1 MKKTTKI
8 LTALTLFAAVC
19 GGGYYYTQFY
29 PDHKDISRLETLIHQ
44 MDFYD
49 DKLAKAELDI
59 FPIDRL
65 KQLAEK
71 NYPIAQ
77 YQLGKYYQREKNK
90 EEAKKWFSRAAN
102 QNFAPAYRALAY
114 TYDDNSYE
122 KKTFS
127 AKAAS
132 LGDVTAKYFE
142 NSKNISALEELAK
155 MDYLLAQ
162 SRLINFYF
170 DDFYFDDK
178 DNHNWEKAFYWA
190 DKYYENTKKHNT
202 DYIDSDNYQKLAILY
217 YLGIGTPPDIAK
229 AEKIL
234 TEHIAL
240 LENSG
245 LDLGLYQYDKEVF
258 KDIDHLKM
266 ELVVLNDLAK
276 IRDKVAQDKIQQ
288 IKEEFQANNGAERFF
303 KQANILLDMAL
314 KEKKGEVV
322 QLIIFSYAKD
332 YFGLSCDMGNQAG
345 CDKYAEL
352 NSK

>member
-8 LTALTLFAAVC
+8 LTALTLLAAVC

-49 DKLAKAELDI
+49 DKLANAELKI

-77 YQLGKYYQREKNK
+77 YQLGNYYDKEKNK

-102 QNFAPAYRALAY
+102 QNFAPAYRSLAY
-114 TYDDNSYE
+114 TYDTDSYE
-122 KKTFS
+122 RKTFL

-132 LGDVTAKYFE
+132 LGDIPAKYDY
-142 NSKNISALEELAK
+142 KNIPVLEELAK
-155 MDYLLAQ
+155 MDYLRAQ
-162 SRLINFYF
+162 EDLI
-170 DDFYFDDK
+170 DFYFDDK

-190 DKYYENTKKHNT
+190 EKYYENTQKHNT
-202 DYIDSDNYQKLAILY
+202 SYIDKDNYQRLAILY
-217 YLGIGTPPDIAK
+217 YLGIGTTPDISK

-234 TEHIAL
+234 TEYIAL
-240 LENSG
+240 LGDFS
-245 LDLGLYQYDKEVF
+245 LFQYDKEAF

-266 ELVVLNDLAK
+266 QLVVLKEQDK
-276 IRDKVAQDKIQQ
+276 ILDKVAQDKIQQ
-288 IKEEFQANNGAERFF
+288 IREELQANNGAERFF
-303 KQANILLDMAL
+303 KQANIFLDMAL
-314 KEKKGEVV
+314 KEQKDEFDKVV
-322 QLIIFSYAKD
+322 QLVTFLDAKD
-332 YFGLSCDMGNQAG
+332 YFGISCDMGNQAG

-352 NSK
+352 NTK

>member
-29 PDHKDISRLETLIHQ
+29 PDHKDISRLETLIYQ

-49 DKLAKAELDI
+49 DKFAGVELEI
-59 FPIDRL
+59 FPVDRL

-77 YQLGKYYQREKNK
+77 YQLGKYYQWGKNK

-114 TYDDNSYE
+114 TYDDKSYE
-122 KKTFS
+122 RKTFL

-132 LGDVTAKYFE
+132 LGDIPAKFDY
-142 NSKNISALEELAK
+142 KNIPVVEELAK
-155 MDYLLAQ
+155 MDYIPAQ
-162 SRLINFYF
+162 RNLVWLYF
-170 DDFYFDDK
+170 DNK
-178 DNHNWEKAFYWA
+178 DSHNWEKAFYWA
-190 DKYYENTKKHNT
+190 EKYYENTKKHNT
-202 DYIDSDNYQKLAILY
+202 NFIRSGNYQKLAILY
-217 YLGIGTPPDIAK
+217 YLGIGTPPNIAK

-234 TEHIAL
+234 AEYIAL

-245 LDLGLYQYDKEVF
+245 LEQYYKEVF

-266 ELVVLNDLAK
+266 ELVVRNDQAQ

-288 IKEEFQANNGAERFF
+288 IKEEFQANNGAERFL
-303 KQANILLDMAL
+303 KQANILLDIAL
-314 KEKKGEVV
+314 KAKKEELD
-322 QLIIFSYAKD
+322 QLIIFSNAKN
-332 YFGLSCDMGNQAG
+332 YFGISCDMGNQAG

>member
-1 MKKTTKI
+1 MKKTSKI
-8 LTALTLFAAVC
+8 LTALTLLAAVC

-49 DKLAKAELDI
+49 DKLANAELKI

-77 YQLGKYYQREKNK
+77 YQLGKYYQWEKNK

-102 QNFAPAYRALAY
+102 QNFAPAYSSLAY
-114 TYDDNSYE
+114 TYDDDSYE
-122 KKTFS
+122 RKTFL

-132 LGDVTAKYFE
+132 LGDVNAKFFE
-142 NSKNISALEELAK
+142 AFNNIPVLEELAK
-155 MDYLLAQ
+155 MDYLDAQ
-162 SRLINFYF
+162 ERLI
-170 DDFYFDDK
+170 DFYFDDK

-202 DYIDSDNYQKLAILY
+202 DFIHSDNYQRLAILY
-217 YLGIGTPPDIAK
+217 YLGIGTTPDIAK

-234 TEHIAL
+234 AEYVSL
-240 LENSG
+240 LENSAY
-245 LDLGLYQYDKEVF
+245 DQYHKEVF

-266 ELVVLNDLAK
+266 QLVVLKDKDEIL
-276 IRDKVAQDKIQQ
+276 DKVAQNKIQQ
-288 IKEEFQANNGAERFF
+288 IREELQANNGAERFF

-314 KEKKGEVV
+314 KKQKDELD
-322 QLIIFSYAKD
+322 QLTQLVIFLDAQIS
-332 YFGLSCDMGNQAG
+332 FGISCDMGSQAG

-352 NSK
+352 NTK

>member
-1 MKKTTKI
+1 MKKTSKI
-8 LTALTLFAAVC
+8 LTALTLLVAVC

-49 DKLAKAELDI
+49 DKFAGVELEI
-59 FPIDRL
+59 FPVDRL

-77 YQLGKYYQREKNK
+77 YQLGKYYQWGKNK
-90 EEAKKWFSRAAN
+90 EEAKKWFILAAN

-114 TYDDNSYE
+114 TYDAESYE
-122 KKTFS
+122 RKTFL

-132 LGDVTAKYFE
+132 LGDIPAKFDY
-142 NSKNISALEELAK
+142 KNIPVVEELAK
-155 MDYLLAQ
+155 MGYLEAQ
-162 SRLINFYF
+162 VHLIELYF
-170 DDFYFDDK
+170 DNK
-178 DNHNWEKAFYWA
+178 DSHNWEKAFYWA
-190 DKYYENTKKHNT
+190 EKYYENTKKHNAAF
-202 DYIDSDNYQKLAILY
+202 IMDNYQKLAILY
-217 YLGIGTPPDIAK
+217 YLGIGTTPDIAK

-245 LDLGLYQYDKEVF
+245 LDQYNKEVF
-258 KDIDHLKM
+258 KDIEHLKM
-266 ELVVLNDLAK
+266 ELVARNDRAQ

-322 QLIIFSYAKD
+322 QLIIFINAKN

-352 NSK
+352 NTK

>member
-8 LTALTLFAAVC
+8 LTALTLLAAIC

-49 DKLAKAELDI
+49 DKFAGAELEI
-59 FPIDRL
+59 FPVDRL

-77 YQLGKYYQREKNK
+77 YQLGKYYQWGKNK

-114 TYDDNSYE
+114 TYDAKSYE
-122 KKTFS
+122 RKTFL
-127 AKAAS
+127 AKATS

-142 NSKNISALEELAK
+142 AFDNIPALEELAK
-155 MDYLLAQ
+155 MDYLPAQ
-162 SRLINFYF
+162 RNLIELYF
-170 DDFYFDDK
+170 DNK
-178 DNHNWEKAFYWA
+178 DSHNWEKAFYWA
-190 DKYYENTKKHNT
+190 EKYYENTKKYNT
-202 DYIDSDNYQKLAILY
+202 AYIDSDHYQKLAILY

-234 TEHIAL
+234 AEYIAL
-240 LENSG
+240 LDNSRFT
-245 LDLGLYQYDKEVF
+245 QYDKEAF

-266 ELVVLNDLAK
+266 ELVVRNDQAQ

-314 KEKKGEVV
+314 KEKKEEFD
-322 QLIIFSYAKD
+322 QLIIFINAKN

>member
-19 GGGYYYTQFY
+19 GGGYYYTQLY

-49 DKLAKAELDI
+49 DKFAGMELEI
-59 FPIDRL
+59 FPVDRL

-114 TYDDNSYE
+114 TYDDKSYE
-122 KKTFS
+122 QKTFS

-142 NSKNISALEELAK
+142 AFDNIPALEELAK
-155 MDYLLAQ
+155 MDYLPAQ
-162 SRLINFYF
+162 SRLI
-170 DDFYFDDK
+170 DLYFDDK
-178 DNHNWEKAFYWA
+178 DSHNWEKAFYWA
-190 DKYYENTKKHNT
+190 EKYYENTKEHNT
-202 DYIDSDNYQKLAILY
+202 NVIWSGNYQKLAILY
-217 YLGIGTPPDIAK
+217 YLGIGTPPNIAK

-234 TEHIAL
+234 AENIAL

-245 LDLGLYQYDKEVF
+245 LEQYYKEVF

-266 ELVVLNDLAK
+266 ELVVRNDQAQ

-288 IKEEFQANNGAERFF
+288 IKEEFQANNGAERFL
-303 KQANILLDMAL
+303 KQANILLDIAL
-314 KEKKGEVV
+314 KAKKEEFD
-322 QLIIFSYAKD
+322 QLIIFSNAKN
-332 YFGLSCDMGNQAG
+332 YFGISCDMGNQAG

>member
-8 LTALTLFAAVC
+8 LTALTLFAAIC
-19 GGGYYYTQFY
+19 GGGYYYTQLY

-49 DKLAKAELDI
+49 DKFAGMELEI
-59 FPIDRL
+59 FPVDRL

-77 YQLGKYYQREKNK
+77 YQLGKYYQWEKNK
-90 EEAKKWFSRAAN
+90 EEAKKWFILAAN

-114 TYDDNSYE
+114 TYDAESYE
-122 KKTFS
+122 RKTFL

-132 LGDVTAKYFE
+132 LGDIPAKFDY
-142 NSKNISALEELAK
+142 KNIPVVEELAK
-155 MDYLLAQ
+155 MGYLEAQ
-162 SRLINFYF
+162 VHLIELYF
-170 DDFYFDDK
+170 DNK
-178 DNHNWEKAFYWA
+178 DSHNWEKAFYWA
-190 DKYYENTKKHNT
+190 EKYYENTKKHNAAF
-202 DYIDSDNYQKLAILY
+202 IMDNYQKLAILY
-217 YLGIGTPPDIAK
+217 YLGIGTTPDIAK

-245 LDLGLYQYDKEVF
+245 LDQYNKEVF
-258 KDIDHLKM
+258 KDIEHLKM
-266 ELVVLNDLAK
+266 ELVARNDRAQ

-322 QLIIFSYAKD
+322 QLIIFINAKN
-332 YFGLSCDMGNQAG
+332 YFGISCDMGNQAG

-352 NSK
+352 NTK

>member
-1 MKKTTKI
+1 MRK
-8 LTALTLFAAVC
+8 
-19 GGGYYYTQFY
+19 
-29 PDHKDISRLETLIHQ
+29 
-44 MDFYD
+44 
-49 DKLAKAELDI
+49 
-59 FPIDRL
+59 
-65 KQLAEK
+65 K

-77 YQLGKYYQREKNK
+77 YQLGKYYQWKKNE

-114 TYDDNSYE
+114 TYDYKSYE
-122 KKTFS
+122 QKTFL

-132 LGDVTAKYFE
+132 LGDIPAKFDY
-142 NSKNISALEELAK
+142 KNIPALEELAK
-155 MDYLLAQ
+155 MDYLPAQ
-162 SRLINFYF
+162 RNLI
-170 DDFYFDDK
+170 DLYFDDK
-178 DNHNWEKAFYWA
+178 DSHNWEKAFYWA
-190 DKYYENTKKHNT
+190 EKYYENTKKYNT
-202 DYIDSDNYQKLAILY
+202 AYIESDHYQKLAILY
-217 YLGIGTPPDIAK
+217 YLGIGTTPDIAK

-234 TEHIAL
+234 AEYIAL

-245 LDLGLYQYDKEVF
+245 LEQYYKEVF

-266 ELVVLNDLAK
+266 ELVVRNDQAQ

-314 KEKKGEVV
+314 KAKKEEFD
-322 QLIIFSYAKD
+322 QLIIFINAKN

>member
-44 MDFYD
+44 RQFYD
-49 DKLAKAELDI
+49 DKLAKVELDI

-77 YQLGKYYQREKNK
+77 YELGNYLKEKN
-90 EEAKKWFSRAAN
+90 EDEARKWFILAAN

-114 TYDDNSYE
+114 TYSFGIYE
-122 KKTFS
+122 RKTFLS
-127 AKAAS
+127 KAVS
-132 LGDVTAKYFE
+132 LGDIPAKYHE
-142 NSKNISALEELAK
+142 NYNNISALEELAK

-162 SRLINFYF
+162 TRLINL
-170 DDFYFDDK
+170 YFDDK

-190 DKYYENTKKHNT
+190 EKYYENTKKHNT
-202 DYIDSDNYQKLAILY
+202 NYIWSGNYQKLAILY

-234 TEHIAL
+234 TEYIAL

-245 LDLGLYQYDKEVF
+245 LEQYDKEVF

-266 ELVVLNDLAK
+266 ELVVLNEQAK

>member
-49 DKLAKAELDI
+49 DKLAMAELEI
-59 FPIDRL
+59 FPVDRL

-77 YQLGKYYQREKNK
+77 YELGNSYLKEKNIDID
-90 EEAKKWFSRAAN
+90 EAKKWFSRAAN
-102 QNFAPAYRALAY
+102 QNFAPAYRALAVI
-114 TYDDNSYE
+114 YDFNSYE
-122 KKTFS
+122 RKAFL
-127 AKAAS
+127 AKAVS
-132 LGDVTAKYFE
+132 LGDIRAKYDGV
-142 NSKNISALEELAK
+142 SDDNIPALEELAK
-155 MDYLLAQ
+155 MDYYLAQ
-162 SRLINFYF
+162 ERLIRLYF
-170 DDFYFDDK
+170 DYQ
-178 DNHNWEKAFYWA
+178 NSQNWEKAFHWA
-190 DKYYENTKKHNT
+190 EKYYENTKKYNT
-202 DYIDSDNYQKLAILY
+202 AYIQSDHYQKLAILY
-217 YLGIGTPPDIAK
+217 YLGIGTSPNIAK

-234 TEHIAL
+234 AEYIAL

-245 LDLGLYQYDKEVF
+245 LYQYNKEYNKEVF

-266 ELVVLNDLAK
+266 ELVVRNDLAL
-276 IRDKVAQDKIQQ
+276 ITDKVAQAKIQQ
-288 IKEEFQANNGAERFF
+288 ISDELQADNGAERFF

-314 KEKKGEVV
+314 KEKKGEVD
-322 QLIIFSYAKD
+322 QLIIFFYVKT
-332 YFGLSCDMGNQAG
+332 YFGISCDMGNQAG

-352 NSK
+352 NTK

>member
-8 LTALTLFAAVC
+8 LTTLTLLAAVC
-19 GGGYYYTQFY
+19 GGGYYYTQLY
-29 PDHKDISRLETLIHQ
+29 PDHKDISRLETLIYQ

-49 DKLAKAELDI
+49 DKFAGMELEI
-59 FPIDRL
+59 FPVDRL

-77 YQLGKYYQREKNK
+77 YQLGKYYQRGKNE

-114 TYDDNSYE
+114 TYDYKSYE
-122 KKTFS
+122 QKTFL

-132 LGDVTAKYFE
+132 LGDIPAKFDY
-142 NSKNISALEELAK
+142 KNIPALGELAK
-155 MDYLLAQ
+155 MDYLPAQ
-162 SRLINFYF
+162 RNLI
-170 DDFYFDDK
+170 DLYFDDK
-178 DNHNWEKAFYWA
+178 DSHNWEKAFYWA
-190 DKYYENTKKHNT
+190 EKYYENTKKYNT
-202 DYIDSDNYQKLAILY
+202 AYIENDHYQKLAILY
-217 YLGIGTPPDIAK
+217 YLGIGTTPDIAK

-234 TEHIAL
+234 AEYIAL

-245 LDLGLYQYDKEVF
+245 LEQYYKEVF

-266 ELVVLNDLAK
+266 ELVVRNDQAQ
-276 IRDKVAQDKIQQ
+276 IRDKVAQDKIQK

-303 KQANILLDMAL
+303 KQANILLDMVL
-314 KEKKGEVV
+314 KAKKEEVDQL
-322 QLIIFSYAKD
+322 QLIIFIEASY
-332 YFGLSCDMGNQAG
+332 YFGISCDMGNQAG

>member
-49 DKLAKAELDI
+49 DKLAMAELEI
-59 FPIDRL
+59 FPVDRL

-102 QNFAPAYRALAY
+102 QNFAPAYRELAY

-122 KKTFS
+122 QKTFS

-142 NSKNISALEELAK
+142 DFDNIPALEELAK

-162 SRLINFYF
+162 NRLINFYF
-170 DDFYFDDK
+170 DDK
-178 DNHNWEKAFYWA
+178 DSHNWEKAFYWA
-190 DKYYENTKKHNT
+190 EKYYENTKKHNPN
-202 DYIDSDNYQKLAILY
+202 YIWSSNYQKLAILY

-234 TEHIAL
+234 TEYIAL
-240 LENSG
+240 LDNS
-245 LDLGLYQYDKEVF
+245 GLYQYDKEVF

-266 ELVVLNDLAK
+266 QLVVLKDK
-276 IRDKVAQDKIQQ
+276 DQIIDKVAQDKIQQ
-288 IKEEFQANNGAERFF
+288 IREELQANNGAERFF

-314 KEKKGEVV
+314 KEKKGGVV
-322 QLIIFSYAKD
+322 QLIIFSNAKI
-332 YFGLSCDMGNQAG
+332 YFGISCDMGNQAG